1 MQIALLY
8 LLLLVVAFFL
18 LVVRPQRRQLAA
30 HRALVASLEVG
41 DEIISSGGIH
51 GTIRAI
57 DDEVLQLEIAD
68 AVVVRLARRA
78 VASRVE
84 APGEVAPGELG
95 SGDRADGETRSRD
108 DGTAG

>member
-68 AVVVRLARRA
+68 GIVVRLARRA

-84 APGEVAPGELG
+84 PPGAEPPGGLG
-95 SGDRADGETRSRD
+95 PGETRSLD

>member
-8 LLLLVVAFFL
+8 LLLLVIAFFL

-57 DDEVLQLEIAD
+57 DDEVLQVEIAD
-68 AVVVRLARRA
+68 GVVVRLARRA
-78 VASRVE
+78 VASRVIPPGAE
-84 APGEVAPGELG
+84 AKGEIAE
-95 SGDRADGETRSRD
+95 GETRTLD

>member
-57 DDEVLQLEIAD
+57 DDDDVLRLEIAD
-68 AVVVRLARRA
+68 GVVVRLARRA
-78 VASRVE
+78 VASRVVPPPADE
-84 APGEVAPGELG
+84 
-95 SGDRADGETRSRD
+95 ADGETRSLD